1 MIEWTHFLTS
11 WKRFWRNLSIIVKST
26 ESQLTEQATDEGNC
40 SILSRGNEQDWKE
53 ECVMWYESSV
63 LIPDAE
69 HLPHFCAEPPAQA
82 DSKDPKLR
90 SLQAQTGA
98 VTLNSCG
105 NANRKQGTLEK
116 KV

>member
-1 MIEWTHFLTS
+1 MNTLFNLLEEILEKSKYHCKIHRIPTHWAS
-11 WKRFWRNLSIIVKST
+11 NRW
-26 ESQLTEQATDEGNC
+26 AH
-40 SILSRGNEQDWKE
+40 ILSRGNEQDWKE

-69 HLPHFCAEPPAQA
+69 HLPHFCAEPPDQA